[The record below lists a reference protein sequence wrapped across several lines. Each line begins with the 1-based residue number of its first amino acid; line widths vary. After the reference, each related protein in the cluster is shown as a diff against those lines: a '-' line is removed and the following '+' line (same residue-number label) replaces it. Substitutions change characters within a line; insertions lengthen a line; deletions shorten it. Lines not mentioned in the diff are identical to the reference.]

1 MSLTFTDKISS
12 VMLNFTNICCLK
24 KTAIVLTASRKF
36 WQKCIY
42 HIKTKLMNSEL
53 IKPDETVKIKK
64 QWFDPYI
71 MTKLLSKWY
80 TCIYGK
86 KIKAMIVISS
96 CNKIQWLRWKMFR
109 KMPTSKSMA
118 YTTKVLEAQ
127 NFIQY
132 HKTRCCF
139 KSHSSDTVDLSRY
152 R

>member
-42 HIKTKLMNSEL
+42 QIKTKLMNSEL

-86 KIKAMIVISS
+86 KSKPWLSYLVATKYNDWDEKSS
-96 CNKIQWLRWKMFR
+96 EKCLPPNLWPIQPKF
-109 KMPTSKSMA
+109 
-118 YTTKVLEAQ
+118 
-127 NFIQY
+127 
-132 HKTRCCF
+132 
-139 KSHSSDTVDLSRY
+139 
-152 R
+152 